1 MVISTDLSTID
12 SKRQIKQTRR
22 ADRDRIMDTES
33 ILMVCRWR
41 SNWGYVWRGEG
52 IKKYKLVVT
61 E

>member
-33 ILMVCRWR
+33 VLMVPRWEA
-41 SNWGYVWRGEG
+41 V
-52 IKKYKLVVT
+52 
-61 E
+61 